1 MKPLFTDLEQELSKS
16 TELEKLLIGN
26 GSICTCMSDDERDR
40 RTALETLEKLATT
53 WVRERQNENAT
64 LEGEKQ
70 DRPVANPTIV
80 TFGSYALRVHR
91 RDSDIDALCLF
102 DKSITR
108 EIFFSEFVDFLRQ
121 DSQVSD
127 LLAIE
132 SAFTPVVKFLLKG
145 IFIDLLFASVSDNT
159 KLDKFRN
166 LRQRNPLLSDDQ
178 IGHNDYKV
186 DDSDL
191 VGIDEASVRSLNG
204 VRVTQFIEQKVKNL
218 PNFRTC
224 LCAIKAWAIENGCY
238 SNALGKAF

>member
-1 MKPLFTDLEQELSKS
+1 MKPLYTNLEQELSKS
-16 TELEKLLIGN
+16 AELEKLLIEN
-26 GSICTCMSDDERDR
+26 GSICTCTSDDERDR
-40 RTALETLEKLATT
+40 RTALETLETLATT

-64 LEGEKQ
+64 LGEKQ
-70 DRPVANPTIV
+70 DHPVANPTII

-108 EIFFSEFVDFLRQ
+108 EMFFSEFVDFLSQ
-121 DSQVSD
+121 DSQISD

-159 KLDKFRN
+159 KLDTFHN
-166 LRQRNPLLSDDQ
+166 LRQRNPLSTDNQ
-178 IGHNDYKV
+178 IGHIDYKV

-224 LCAIKAWAIENGCY
+224 LCAIKAWAIDHGCY